1 MEYCAVRPIEEV
13 RMLAANIRQNESTA
27 TIRAAALGGLDR
39 VLGRNGI
46 RLASLCERV
55 EVDPAHLR
63 NPESRLPVSSFIE
76 LLELAA
82 TQAKDDALGLH
93 LCSQQPL
100 STLGAMADMYLQSP
114 DCLTAIQA
122 GISWMSLHQEGA
134 TLELTIDGRHAV
146 CAYTIRSPFLIEC
159 RQDTELAIAR
169 MLRFGRA
176 ISRRPDFVP
185 TAVYFEHPTPRN
197 VAEHRR
203 VFGAPIYFSQSCNA
217 LVFPKELLRQPVKG
231 STCGA
236 PRWRLPVD
244 APSPYP
250 IDLSDQMRR
259 RITRLIRRGRTSINE
274 CAAAFGW
281 HVRTLQRR
289 LKAVGVT
296 YDELLETTR
305 HDLALHYL
313 KQRHLTLTEIGS
325 LLGYAELS
333 TFSRAF
339 RRWSGCSPQAF
350 RRKGQ
355 FGLS

>member
-1 MEYCAVRPIEEV
+1 LLAVN
-13 RMLAANIRQNESTA
+13 MHQSGSAA

-39 VLGRNGI
+39 ILAPRGI
-46 RLASLCERV
+46 RLASLCEQL

-63 NPESRLPVSSFIE
+63 DPESRLPVGRFVE

-82 TQAKDDALGLH
+82 AQAKDDALGLH
-93 LCSQQPL
+93 LCSRQPL
-100 STLGAMADMYLQSP
+100 SVLGAIADIYLQSP

-122 GISWMSLHQEGA
+122 GINSMSLHQEGA
-134 TLELTIDGRHAV
+134 TLELIIDGRHAV
-146 CAYTIRSPFLIEC
+146 CAYTVRSPYLIDC

-176 ISRRPDFVP
+176 IARRPEWVP
-185 TAVYFEHPTPRN
+185 TAVYFEHPPPRN

-203 VFGAPIYFSQSCNA
+203 VFGAPVYFSQGCNG
-217 LVFPKELLRQPVKG
+217 LVFPKLLLQQAVRG
-231 STCGA
+231 GA
-236 PRWRLPVD
+236 RPPRWRLPVH
-244 APSPYP
+244 APRPLSM
-250 IDLSDQMRR
+250 DLPDQMRR
-259 RITRLIRRGRTSINE
+259 HITRVIRHGRTSIDE
-274 CAAAFGW
+274 CAAAFGC

-296 YDELLETTR
+296 YDQLLETTR
-305 HDLALHYL
+305 HGLALHYL
-313 KQRHLTLTEIGS
+313 KQRHLSLTEIGS

-339 RRWSGCSPQAF
+339 RRWSGCSPQTF

-355 FGLS
+355 SALS

>member
-1 MEYCAVRPIEEV
+1 L
-13 RMLAANIRQNESTA
+13 LAPNIRQSGSAA
-27 TIRAAALGGLDR
+27 TIRAAALGGIDR
-39 VLGRNGI
+39 VLDRSGI

-82 TQAKDDALGLH
+82 AHAKDDALGLH
-93 LCSQQPL
+93 LCAQQPL
-100 STLGAMADMYLQSP
+100 STLGAMADIYLQSP

-122 GISWMSLHQEGA
+122 GISSMSLHQEGA

-146 CAYTIRSPFLIEC
+146 CAYTVRSPYLIDC
-159 RQDTELAIAR
+159 RQDAELAIAR

-176 ISRRPDFVP
+176 IARRPEWVP
-185 TAVYFEHPTPRN
+185 TAVYFEHPSPHN

-203 VFGAPIYFSQSCNA
+203 VFGAPIYFSQSCNG
-217 LVFPKELLRQPVKG
+217 LVFPKELLRQPVMG
-231 STCGA
+231 RTRSS
-236 PRWRLPVD
+236 PRRRLP
-244 APSPYP
+244 AHTPRLLS
-250 IDLSDQMRR
+250 IDLPDQMRCH
-259 RITRLIRRGRTSINE
+259 ITRAIRQGRTSINE

-289 LKAVGVT
+289 LKAAGVT

-305 HDLALHYL
+305 YDLALHYL
-313 KQRHLTLTEIGS
+313 KQRHLSLTEIGS

-339 RRWSGCSPQAF
+339 RRWSGSSPQAF
-350 RRKGQ
+350 RGKNQ
-355 FGLS
+355 CGLS

>member
-1 MEYCAVRPIEEV
+1 L
-13 RMLAANIRQNESTA
+13 LAANMRQNGSAA

-39 VLGRNGI
+39 VLGRSGI

-55 EVDPAHLR
+55 EVDPARLR
-63 NPESRLPVSSFIE
+63 DPEFRLPVSRFVE

-82 TQAKDDALGLH
+82 TQGKDDALGLH
-93 LCSQQPL
+93 LCARQPL
-100 STLGAMADMYLQSP
+100 SILGAIADIYLQSP
-114 DCLTAIQA
+114 NCWTAIQA
-122 GISWMSLHQEGA
+122 GISSMSLHQEGA

-146 CAYTIRSPFLIEC
+146 CAYTVRSPYLIEC

-176 ISRRPDFVP
+176 IARRPDWVP
-185 TAVYFEHPTPRN
+185 TAVYFEHPTPRS

-203 VFGAPIYFSQSCNA
+203 VFGAPIYFSQNCNG
-217 LVFPKELLRQPVKG
+217 LVFPKELLQQPMKG
-231 STCGA
+231 SSRSS
-236 PRWRLPVD
+236 PRWRLPLD
-244 APSPYP
+244 TPSQLP
-250 IDLSDQMRR
+250 IDLPDQMRR
-259 RITRLIRRGRTSINE
+259 HLTRVIRHGRTSINE

-296 YDELLETTR
+296 YDGLLETTR
-305 HDLALHYL
+305 HALALHYL
-313 KQRHLTLTEIGS
+313 KQGHLSLTEIGS

-333 TFSRAF
+333 NFSRAF
-339 RRWSGCSPQAF
+339 RRWSGCSPQVF

-355 FGLS
+355 FVLS

>member
-1 MEYCAVRPIEEV
+1 M
-13 RMLAANIRQNESTA
+13 RQSGSAA

-39 VLGRNGI
+39 VLGRSGI

-63 NPESRLPVSSFIE
+63 DPESRLPVSRFVE

-82 TQAKDDALGLH
+82 AQAKDDALGLH
-93 LCSQQPL
+93 LCSRQPL
-100 STLGAMADMYLQSP
+100 SILGAIADIYLQSP
-114 DCLTAIQA
+114 NCLTAIQA
-122 GISWMSLHQEGA
+122 GISSMSLHQEGA

-146 CAYTIRSPFLIEC
+146 CAYTVHSPYLIEC

-176 ISRRPDFVP
+176 IARRPDWVP
-185 TAVYFEHPTPRN
+185 TAVYFEHPMPRSI
-197 VAEHRR
+197 AEHRR
-203 VFGAPIYFSQSCNA
+203 VFGAPIYFSQSCSG
-217 LVFPKELLRQPVKG
+217 LVFPKELLQQQMKG
-231 STCGA
+231 SNRSS
-236 PRWRLPVD
+236 PRSRLPVD
-244 APSPYP
+244 PPSPLP
-250 IDLSDQMRR
+250 IDLPDRMRR
-259 RITRLIRRGRTSINE
+259 HIARVIRHGRTSINE

-289 LKAVGVT
+289 LKAAGLT
-296 YDELLETTR
+296 YDALLETTR

-313 KQRHLTLTEIGS
+313 RHGHLSLTEIGS